1 MIIITRVNSVEQN
14 VYQRPI
20 WYAVLYKTTCLIV
33 ITIISIT
40 TGEINEISKPVDGRI
55 WHYYKRPS
63 YDRVRNE
70 LFAIERQRNSHILL
84 NPYLIPIYDAYTYL
98 REEQEN
104 NFWKSASSLT
114 HNQSDSA

>member
-40 TGEINEISKPVDGRI
+40 TGEINEISKPVDGGGFDTTTKD
-55 WHYYKRPS
+55 HPTTAFGT
-63 YDRVRNE
+63 N
-70 LFAIERQRNSHILL
+70 
-84 NPYLIPIYDAYTYL
+84 YL
-98 REEQEN
+98 R
-104 NFWKSASSLT
+104 
-114 HNQSDSA
+114 